1 MKRLRLAAD
10 FKGASSTFH
19 WHSVLPLFT
28 LCLLVLPSVMAC
40 TSTSMAPSKDEL
52 LFGTWV
58 DKELI
63 GSQLE
68 CKFVYQP
75 DGRSFAWHHGR
86 LPEQPNNVEGRFTI
100 EKKWRDSQ
108 GNTWYR
114 VAAATCLV
122 PYMDSK
128 ATKTY
133 GLVEVHPDGRT
144 LEGEWSTVGFPSEFG
159 ALGNYH
165 YVYHRE
171 E

>member
-1 MKRLRLAAD
+1 MKRPHVAAD
-10 FKGASSTFH
+10 FKGTSATFH
-19 WHSVLPLFT
+19 WYSVLPLFT
-28 LCLLVLPSVMAC
+28 LCLLVLPLVVAC
-40 TSTSMAPSKDEL
+40 TSTSMAPGKDEIM
-52 LFGTWV
+52 FGTWV

-75 DGRSFAWHHGR
+75 DGRSFGWNNGR
-86 LPEQPNNVEGRFTI
+86 LPEQPNNTEGRFTI
-100 EKKWRDSQ
+100 EKKWRDTQ

-114 VAAATCLV
+114 VASAGCIV

-128 ATKTY
+128 ATKEY
-133 GLVEVHPDGRT
+133 GLVEVHPDGKT
-144 LEGEWSTVGFPSEFG
+144 LEGEWSTEDFPSEFG